1 MSDKCDFSDHV
12 LCSVL
17 RQSKRNKVYE
27 NILLIKQHIFYLCS
41 YICTRL
47 VLDREDAT
55 MNSFYIIR
63 LKRLKQILFLII
75 LAFITAGLMYVEN
88 MWKIP
93 VFSTEDGPKAIYKGD
108 PKSGKIALTFDIS
121 WGDEKVIPILETL
134 KKFNIENA
142 TFFLSASWAER
153 HPDIVKRILDD
164 GHQIGSMGYAYV
176 NYTQLKPEEIRRDIS
191 LAQEVFN
198 KLGVKDITLLR
209 PPTGNFNEEVL
220 KIAEKYDLSVI
231 HYSIDSNDW
240 QNPGIDEIVA
250 NVTKSLKPGDIVLL
264 HASDSAKQTSA
275 ALPLI
280 LSKMKQAGIKNASI
294 EELIS
299 NGDVKTKEVN

>member
-1 MSDKCDFSDHV
+1 
-12 LCSVL
+12 
-17 RQSKRNKVYE
+17 
-27 NILLIKQHIFYLCS
+27 
-41 YICTRL
+41 
-47 VLDREDAT
+47 